1 MNCPKCKSEM
11 DKVSIQELEIDRCTS
26 CSGIWLDEYELSDF
40 KRIEG
45 SESIDIGDSN
55 LGKEQNKN
63 DLIHCPKCSNRMI
76 RMVDAK
82 QSHIWFEHCGSC
94 FGNFFDA
101 GELRDLKEDTIL
113 DFIKSWFTPERKP

>member
-1 MNCPKCKSEM
+1 
-11 DKVSIQELEIDRCTS
+11 
-26 CSGIWLDEYELSDF
+26 
-40 KRIEG
+40 
-45 SESIDIGDSN
+45 
-55 LGKEQNKN
+55 
-63 DLIHCPKCSNRMI
+63 MI

-94 FGNFFDA
+94 FGYFFDA